1 MGPESWRK
9 VAWLAIRRSVT
20 WYFYLGVAV
29 AMLTPKALVSQSSAV
44 QSVIEF
50 VAGLVPALS
59 KFVAIS
65 DFPEVTGFYFAVMW
79 LLLPVPT
86 LLVFL
91 RWLPSPSMDF
101 KKRVFAL
108 IGLPA
113 AIAVILAVV
122 LVLPVPDEYALSY
135 RSGRGIAY
143 LSLLS
148 QFRLGLGL
156 FGSIVYAILAAF
168 IGGWM
173 KFLWASACDLVAI
186 LRQRQ

>member
-9 VAWLAIRRSVT
+9 VAWSGIRRSVT

-91 RWLPSPSMDF
+91 RWLPSPSMNF
-101 KKRVFAL
+101 KKRVFAFFGFPVW
-108 IGLPA
+108 ITA
-113 AIAVILAVV
+113 ILAVV
-122 LVLPVPDEYALSY
+122 FVLPVPDGFSLSY

-143 LSLLS
+143 LSLFS
-148 QFRLGLGL
+148 QYRLGLGL
-156 FGSIVYAILAAF
+156 FGSIVYAILAAS
-168 IGGWM
+168 IGIWT